1 MPGIASCVMDISRL
15 WVFATALIALITSLM
30 GCVVGCI
37 IKARE
42 CRRLRLENDK
52 LDLEID
58 ILKVEV
64 AKKGVQIAI
73 PRGDE
78 LEAALRDRRVFC
90 EFKRLGSV
98 KDLTRASDPEDQ
110 PSEEDFVVA
119 RKLVLNALAK
129 MAVVGVV
136 MVCSL
141 FAVVLWW

>member
-1 MPGIASCVMDISRL
+1 MSGIASCVMDISRL

-52 LDLEID
+52 LDLEIE

-64 AKKGVQIAI
+64 AKKGVQIAM
-73 PRGDE
+73 PSGDE
-78 LEAALRDRRVFC
+78 LEAALRDHLVFS
-90 EFKRLGSV
+90 EFKSLGGV
-98 KDLTRASDPEDQ
+98 TNLTRASGPEDE

-119 RKLVLNALAK
+119 RKAVLNALAK
-129 MAVVGVV
+129 MAVVSVV
-136 MVCSL
+136 VVCSL

>member
-1 MPGIASCVMDISRL
+1 MSDLASCFMDISRL
-15 WVFATALIALITSLM
+15 WVLATTLIALITSLI

-58 ILKVEV
+58 ILKVEA

-73 PRGDE
+73 PSGDE
-78 LEAALRDRRVFC
+78 LQAALRDRRVFY
-90 EFKRLGSV
+90 KLKTLGKVSE
-98 KDLTRASDPEDQ
+98 LTRANDPGNQLSAEDLI
-110 PSEEDFVVA
+110 VA
-119 RKLVLNALAK
+119 RKMFLKVMAK
-129 MAVVGVV
+129 VAVVGVV
-136 MVCSL
+136 AACSL